1 MHAWKY
7 FQQSDRDGW
16 LRFLLLQVW
25 PAWIT
30 IHLLE
35 CWEILSF
42 QGVWCGERH
51 SWKTSMWQVGAVY
64 SRQRRTLSRSMS
76 VLSVRVLLPKAQ
88 KRNCEV
94 FILRRLG
101 QATQRGDPDALCEDA
116 RGRHQGNINTHA
128 STVLSQACVSEER
141 ELLNKS

>member
-1 MHAWKY
+1 MRIGFAPAVAGFQVANAGQKLWKVIFTLVYRHTFRMHAWKY
-7 FQQSDRDGW
+7 FQQSDREGW
-16 LRFLLLQVW
+16 LRFLRLQAW
-25 PAWIT
+25 PAWTT

-88 KRNCEV
+88 
-94 FILRRLG
+94 
-101 QATQRGDPDALCEDA
+101 
-116 RGRHQGNINTHA
+116 
-128 STVLSQACVSEER
+128 
-141 ELLNKS
+141 